1 MEAADAGRT
10 LVLVDAANVM
20 GSRPDG
26 WWRDRVAAVNRLLD
40 ELQAWAIGHPG
51 DVVVIVEGVVCD
63 GIHEGVHG
71 GVEVRHAT
79 RKGIDAADDR
89 IVELVRAASHL
100 EVEVVTA
107 DRELRRRVV
116 ALGAQ
121 VTGPRSLFDRL

>member
-51 DVVVIVEGVVCD
+51 DVVVIVEP
-63 GIHEGVHG
+63 
-71 GVEVRHAT
+71 VRT
-79 RKGIDAADDR
+79 T
-89 IVELVRAASHL
+89 SHL